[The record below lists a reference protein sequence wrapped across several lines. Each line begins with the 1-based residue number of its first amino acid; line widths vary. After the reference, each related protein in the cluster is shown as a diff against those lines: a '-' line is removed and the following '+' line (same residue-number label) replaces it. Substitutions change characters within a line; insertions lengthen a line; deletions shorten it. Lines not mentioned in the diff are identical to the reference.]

1 MIDAQ
6 TALARL
12 ALLLAEVAGQRDQ
25 ALAATAELAQRI
37 AALEAK
43 AAEVPPA
50 DA

>member
-1 MIDAQ
+1 MNAQ
-6 TALARL
+6 QALAQL
-12 ALLLAEVAGQRDQ
+12 ALLLAEVASQRDQ